1 MKKMLRLTVLLF
13 VVALD
18 VVILC
23 ACNEQKKA
31 NSSSNV
37 IDTTASQTAT
47 EQKTTAEPTTAEPTT
62 EQITEEPST
71 AAISSEWKD
80 IYINYIYSIDMGAGM
95 EKFAL
100 IDVDGNGIPELFYS
114 SGFEMGGGSIS
125 TVSQGQINTIRTGSG
140 GIFYWNSRIS
150 CIGGRQGRYAKKV
163 FDISGGTFQC
173 VFDGTER
180 AQSMNFDMDNP
191 SDFTYSYR
199 LDENSDYQDASYDE
213 YNSAF
218 LNVFRES
225 EKTLVNLEYDRAAV
239 FDVINNY

>member
-1 MKKMLRLTVLLF
+1 MKITIKLTALIS
-13 VVALD
+13 VVVIIVA
-18 VVILC
+18 ILC

-80 IYINYIYSIDMGAGM
+80 MYIDYINSIDMGAGM

-100 IDVDGNGIPELFYS
+100 IDVDGNGIPELFFN
-114 SGFEMGGGSIS
+114 SGFDMGGGSIS

-140 GIFYWNSRIS
+140 GIFYWNSRVCCIS
-150 CIGGRQGRYAKKV
+150 GRQGRYAKKV

-173 VFDGTER
+173 IFDGAER

-191 SDFTYSYR
+191 NDFTYSYR
-199 LDENSDYQDASYDE
+199 LDENSNYQDASYDE

-218 LNVFRES
+218 LNAFRES
-225 EKTLVNLEYDRAAV
+225 EKVLVNIEYDRASV
-239 FDVINNY
+239 FDAINNY

>member
-1 MKKMLRLTVLLF
+1 MGKRIGIVSIISIILF
-13 VVALD
+13 ISLGS
-18 VVILC
+18 C
-23 ACNEQKKA
+23 GSETQTPEP
-31 NSSSNV
+31 
-37 IDTTASQTAT
+37 TTQAT
-47 EQKTTAEPTTAEPTT
+47 EPVTTFQMVTQQTTTAEPTTAEPTT

-71 AAISSEWKD
+71 AEISSEWKD
-80 IYINYIYSIDMGAGM
+80 MYIDYISSIDMGAGM

-125 TVSQGQINTIRTGSG
+125 TVFQGQINTIRTGSG
-140 GIFYWNSRIS
+140 GIFYWNSRVS

-173 VFDGTER
+173 IFDGAER

-191 SDFTYSYR
+191 NDFTYSYR
-199 LDENSDYQDASYDE
+199 LNENSNYQDASYDE

-218 LNVFRES
+218 LNAFREN
-225 EKTLVNLEYDRAAV
+225 EKVLVNFEYDRASV
-239 FDVINNY
+239 FDAINNY

>member
-1 MKKMLRLTVLLF
+1 MKKTIKLTALISV
-13 VVALD
+13 VVIIVAL
-18 VVILC
+18 LC

-31 NSSSNV
+31 NSSSNI
-37 IDTTASQTAT
+37 IDTTASQTVT
-47 EQKTTAEPTTAEPTT
+47 EEITTAEPTTAEPTT

-71 AAISSEWKD
+71 VAMSSEWKD
-80 IYINYIYSIDMGAGM
+80 MYIDYISSIDIGAGM

-100 IDVDGNGIPELFYS
+100 NDVDGNGIPELFYS

-140 GIFYWNSRIS
+140 GIFYWNSRVF

-173 VFDGTER
+173 VFDGAER
-180 AQSMNFDMDNP
+180 AQSMDFDMDNP
-191 SDFTYSYR
+191 NDFTYSYR
-199 LDENSDYQDASYDE
+199 LDENSNYQDASYDE

-218 LNVFRES
+218 LNAFREN
-225 EKTLVNLEYDRAAV
+225 EKVLVNFEYDRASV
-239 FDVINNY
+239 FDAINNY

>member
-1 MKKMLRLTVLLF
+1 MGKRIGIVSIISIILLIS
-13 VVALD
+13 LGS
-18 VVILC
+18 C
-23 ACNEQKKA
+23 GSETQ
-31 NSSSNV
+31 
-37 IDTTASQTAT
+37 TPEPTAQAT
-47 EQKTTAEPTTAEPTT
+47 EPVTTSQMVTQQITTAEPTTVEPTT

-71 AAISSEWKD
+71 AAISSEWRD
-80 IYINYIYSIDMGAGM
+80 IYINYINSIDVGAGM

-140 GIFYWNSRIS
+140 GIFYWNSRVF

-173 VFDGTER
+173 VFDGAER
-180 AQSMNFDMDNP
+180 AQSMDFDMDNP
-191 SDFTYSYR
+191 NDFTYSYR
-199 LDENSDYQDASYDE
+199 LDENSNYQDASYDE

-218 LNVFRES
+218 LNAFREN
-225 EKTLVNLEYDRAAV
+225 EKVLVNFEYDRASV
-239 FDVINNY
+239 FDAINNY

>member
-80 IYINYIYSIDMGAGM
+80 MYIDYINSIDMGAGM

-100 IDVDGNGIPELFYS
+100 IDVDGNGIPELFFN
-114 SGFEMGGGSIS
+114 SGFDMGGGSIS

-140 GIFYWNSRIS
+140 GIFYWNSRVCCIS
-150 CIGGRQGRYAKKV
+150 GRQGRYAKKV
-163 FDISGGTFQC
+163 FDLSGGNFQC
-173 VFDGTER
+173 VFDGSER
-180 AQSMNFDMDNP
+180 ARSMDFDMDNP
-191 SDFTYSYR
+191 NDFTYSYR
-199 LDENSDYQDASYDE
+199 LDENSEYQDASYDE
-213 YNSAF
+213 YNTAF
-218 LNVFRES
+218 LNAFRES
-225 EKTLVNLEYDRAAV
+225 EKTLVNCELDRTDA
-239 FDVINNY
+239 FDAINNY

>member
-1 MKKMLRLTVLLF
+1 MKKMQRLTVLLF

-23 ACNEQKKA
+23 ACNEQNKA
-31 NSSSNV
+31 NSSSNI

-80 IYINYIYSIDMGAGM
+80 MYINYINSIDMGAGM

-125 TVSQGQINTIRTGSG
+125 IVSQGQINTIRTGSG
-140 GIFYWNSRIS
+140 GIFYWNSRVCCIS
-150 CIGGRQGRYAKKV
+150 GRQGRYAKIV
-163 FDISGGTFQC
+163 FDLSGGTFQC
-173 VFDGTER
+173 VFGGTER
-180 AQSMNFDMDNP
+180 AMSMDFDMDNP
-191 SDFTYSYR
+191 NDFTYSYR
-199 LDENSDYQDASYDE
+199 LDENSDHQDASYDE
-213 YNSAF
+213 YNRAF
-218 LNVFRES
+218 INVFHES
-225 EKTLVNLEYDRAAV
+225 EKTLVNFEYDRATV
-239 FDVINNY
+239 FDAINNY